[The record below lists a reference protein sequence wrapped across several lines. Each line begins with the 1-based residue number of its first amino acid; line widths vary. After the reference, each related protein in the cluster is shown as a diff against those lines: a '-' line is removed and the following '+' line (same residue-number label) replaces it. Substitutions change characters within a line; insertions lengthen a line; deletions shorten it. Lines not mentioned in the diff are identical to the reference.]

1 MKDLKAFFE
10 DLATN
15 ESLADKFEGVKETS
29 KIVEIARAEGYEFT
43 KKEYNDV
50 MLAMV
55 SGGVNLSQSKRDS
68 IAEVLDT
75 VADGLREGYDLKDLA
90 KAGVVSALSQL
101 ATQLMLSK

>member
-55 SGGVNLSQSKRDS
+55 SGGVNLSQSKRDIGALIMEKYLTGTLS
-68 IAEVLDT
+68 ETSEQKA
-75 VADGLREGYDLKDLA
+75 KDIQQRVIYY
-90 KAGVVSALSQL
+90 GNQER
-101 ATQLMLSK
+101 